1 VDEEGAGRFVFQ
13 ERFGGAARRRSPI
26 PRSEKRNAN
35 AHAHP
40 KTQKPKTPTKQM
52 CDYNVPGGKLNRGM
66 AVADVLG
73 ALKASDGK
81 PTSLFPADALDA
93 NVVGWCIEFLQ
104 AFFLVA
110 DDIMDG
116 SVTRRGQPCWF
127 RRPEVGMVACN
138 DYILLECALY
148 RCLALHFGGRDVGVS
163 GSGEE
168 EGDGN
173 GAAAADGSNG
183 AASPSRRT
191 EAHPAYGDIVSL
203 FHDVTYQTAH
213 GQLLDLL
220 TAGEAG
226 VQHHDAAGVAAGDAP
241 KDAAD
246 RIDLSRYT
254 MQAYTRIVTYKTA
267 FYTIYMPVAAGMLLA
282 GVPKSGGAYALARR
296 LCVEMGRYFQAQ
308 DDYLDLYGD
317 PAVIGKVGTDI
328 EDGKC
333 CWLVCKALELAS
345 AEQRETIARHY
356 GRKGEE
362 HTSAIKAV
370 YQELGM
376 EARFREYEQQSHEKL
391 VAEVDGQELLPKEVF
406 HALLRKIYKRNK

>member
-1 VDEEGAGRFVFQ
+1 
-13 ERFGGAARRRSPI
+13 
-26 PRSEKRNAN
+26 
-35 AHAHP
+35 
-40 KTQKPKTPTKQM
+40 M

-73 ALKASDGK
+73 AIRAGNENGGGDGNGNG
-81 PTSLFPADALDA
+81 AGDAAAAAGNTTTALLSPRDAWDA

-138 DYILLECALY
+138 DYILLECVLY
-148 RCLALHFGGRDVGVS
+148 RALALHFGGKDVGVS
-163 GSGEE
+163 GAGGLEEKEAAAAEGGGEA
-168 EGDGN
+168 EGA
-173 GAAAADGSNG
+173 GAAAASL
-183 AASPSRRT
+183 APRA
-191 EAHPAYGDIVSL
+191 EAHPAYGDLVAL

-226 VQHHDAAGVAAGDAP
+226 VQHHDAAGVAADDGKEAKNGDAAA
-241 KDAAD
+241 DGAAAAGANAAD

-254 MQAYTRIVTYKTA
+254 MDAYTRIVTYKTA

-282 GVPKSGGAYALARR
+282 GVPKSGGAYDLARR
-296 LCVEMGRYFQAQ
+296 LCVEMGRYFQIQ
-308 DDYLDLYGD
+308 DDFLDLYGD
-317 PAVIGKVGTDI
+317 PAVIGKIGTDV

-345 AEQRETIARHY
+345 PQQREVIAKNY
-356 GRKGEE
+356 GRKEPAHKE
-362 HTSAIKAV
+362 AIKGV
-370 YQELGM
+370 YAELKI
-376 EARFREYEQQSHEKL
+376 EEKFREYEQASHASL
-391 VAEVDGQELLPKEVF
+391 VAEVDGQSLLPKEVF

>member
-1 VDEEGAGRFVFQ
+1 
-13 ERFGGAARRRSPI
+13 
-26 PRSEKRNAN
+26 
-35 AHAHP
+35 
-40 KTQKPKTPTKQM
+40 M

-66 AVADVLG
+66 AVADVLA

-81 PTSLFPADALDA
+81 AGSLTPEDALDA

-148 RCLALHFGGRDVGVS
+148 RVLALHFGGKDVGVS
-163 GSGEE
+163 GAGVSG
-168 EGDGN
+168 GGGGGAGN
-173 GAAAADGSNG
+173 GAAAA
-183 AASPSRRT
+183 SPSSPSSSLRT
-191 EAHPAYGDIVSL
+191 ESHPAYGDLVAL

-226 VQHHDAAGVAAGDAP
+226 VQHHDAAGVAPAAEAAAAPAETTTP

-254 MQAYTRIVTYKTA
+254 MDAYTRIVTYKTA

-282 GVPKSGGAYALARR
+282 GVSKQGGAYDLARR
-296 LCVEMGRYFQAQ
+296 LCVDMGRYFQAQ

-317 PAVIGKVGTDI
+317 PSVIGKIGTDI

-333 CWLVCKALELAS
+333 CWLVCKALEVAT
-345 AEQRETIARHY
+345 AEQREIIAKHY
-356 GRKGEE
+356 GRKGEA
-362 HTSAIKAV
+362 HTREIKKV
-370 YQELGM
+370 YAALGM
-376 EARFREYEQQSHEKL
+376 ERAFREYEAESHASL
-391 VAEVDGQELLPKEVF
+391 VAEVDGQDLLPKEVF